1 MGFTLCF
8 NYFAPGMRRHIHNAR
23 DLVLP
28 VIDFFYPPFQRLT
41 GLQTFRYAAS
51 GGFNTLLGLAVYFI
65 TYKYILKGEN
75 LDLGFYAFKSHN
87 GALFISFLVSFPVG
101 FFLMKYVVFSD
112 SNMRGKIQLFR
123 YFMICIF
130 NLALN
135 YLLLKV
141 LVELLH
147 IYPVLAQIIT
157 TIIIIAFSYVAQRH
171 FTFRV
176 SNTGEDFTG

>member
-1 MGFTLCF
+1 
-8 NYFAPGMRRHIHNAR
+8 
-23 DLVLP
+23 
-28 VIDFFYPPFQRLT
+28 
-41 GLQTFRYAAS
+41 
-51 GGFNTLLGLAVYFI
+51 
-65 TYKYILKGEN
+65 
-75 LDLGFYAFKSHN
+75 
-87 GALFISFLVSFPVG
+87 
-101 FFLMKYVVFSD
+101 
-112 SNMRGKIQLFR
+112 
-123 YFMICIF
+123 MICIF